1 MRKTVL
7 LIFLYLFLFSPIV
20 SAAEYI
26 LPYPSIMPGNRLYSL
41 LQLKDAFMNF
51 WYFGDMAKVKY
62 NLALSDRYLIEAKT
76 LFEYKQYKLATNSL
90 KKSTEHYVLAL
101 LYENDVVVSDKDKGE
116 QLLLL
121 KAASQ
126 KHIEILDSLAKS
138 NPKTL
143 EWKEERKEPEELRI
157 NFLLSEAKAAR
168 KYEIN

>member
-1 MRKTVL
+1 MRKTAL
-7 LIFLYLFLFSPIV
+7 LIFLYVFLFSPIV

-116 QLLLL
+116 QLL
-121 KAASQ
+121 
-126 KHIEILDSLAKS
+126 
-138 NPKTL
+138 
-143 EWKEERKEPEELRI
+143 
-157 NFLLSEAKAAR
+157 
-168 KYEIN
+168 